1 LGSNLGKKADRK
13 FNPVL
18 THLFLGNC
26 RWAILLYF
34 YQKTDLQKGVWPL
47 LAGLFFSL
55 LWASAATA
63 TKVGLQAAQPFVI
76 CVVRFFLAGILMI
89 LISHVLL
96 RQRLPG
102 GREWRA
108 IALYGLLSNSVY
120 LGLYVLAM
128 RQVSA
133 GLGSL
138 SVAMNP
144 LLINLLTAIILRQR
158 LSVTTIL
165 CLLICMAGVVL
176 AAWPLLRNS
185 SATPA
190 GLLILLVSMIAY
202 SVGVFYFSRVQWNEL
217 PLLAINGWQVLL
229 GGVFLSPLAAAVYRP
244 ELNHWGLRSLGPIC
258 WLAVP
263 VSIGAVQL
271 WLYLLK
277 RDAARSSFWLFL
289 TPVFGFII
297 SNIFTGE
304 PITAYTV
311 AGMVLVIGGIYWQNR
326 QKAAA

>member
-1 LGSNLGKKADRK
+1 
-13 FNPVL
+13 
-18 THLFLGNC
+18 
-26 RWAILLYF
+26 
-34 YQKTDLQKGVWPL
+34 
-47 LAGLFFSL
+47 
-55 LWASAATA
+55 
-63 TKVGLQAAQPFVI
+63 
-76 CVVRFFLAGILMI
+76 
-89 LISHVLL
+89 
-96 RQRLPG
+96 
-102 GREWRA
+102 
-108 IALYGLLSNSVY
+108 
-120 LGLYVLAM
+120 
-128 RQVSA
+128 
-133 GLGSL
+133 
-138 SVAMNP
+138 
-144 LLINLLTAIILRQR
+144 
-158 LSVTTIL
+158 
-165 CLLICMAGVVL
+165 MAGVVL

>member
-1 LGSNLGKKADRK
+1 M
-13 FNPVL
+13 VL
-18 THLFLGNC
+18 MSHL
-26 RWAILLYF
+26 
-34 YQKTDLQKGVWPL
+34 
-47 LAGLFFSL
+47 LF
-55 LWASAATA
+55 
-63 TKVGLQAAQPFVI
+63 
-76 CVVRFFLAGILMI
+76 
-89 LISHVLL
+89 
-96 RQRLPG
+96 RQRLPR

-108 IALYGLLSNSVY
+108 IALYGFLSNSVY
-120 LGLYVLAM
+120 LSLYVLAM

-144 LLINLLTAIILRQR
+144 LLINLMTAVLLRRR
-158 LSVTTIL
+158 LSMMTLV
-165 CLLICMAGVVL
+165 CLAICMAGVML
-176 AAWPLLRNS
+176 AAWPLLQNS

-190 GLLILLVSMIAY
+190 GLLILLTGLVAY
-202 SVGVFYFSRVQWNEL
+202 SAGVVYFSRVEWNGL

-229 GGVFLSPLAAAVYRP
+229 GGVFLLPLAAAVYRP
-244 ELNHWGLRSLGPIC
+244 ELNHWGAKALGAIG

-297 SNIFTGE
+297 SNVFTGE
-304 PITAYTV
+304 PITGYTL
-311 AGMVLVIGGIYWQNR
+311 AGMALVIGGIYWQNSSAKLFASKGFHGVGKGCADGVEAHGQQGDR
-326 QKAAA
+326 DGAETGEGEYPPAKV